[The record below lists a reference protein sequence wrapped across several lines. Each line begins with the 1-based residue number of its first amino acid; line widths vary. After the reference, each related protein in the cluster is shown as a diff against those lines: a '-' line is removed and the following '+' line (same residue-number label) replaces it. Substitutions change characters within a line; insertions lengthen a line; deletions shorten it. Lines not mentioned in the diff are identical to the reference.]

1 MTKFT
6 LSKKYGKVAIFLLLP
21 IILLSLFTFV
31 FNKVNKRASA
41 APYTEISTR
50 VTIGNSAPAF
60 TAGPTESPATS
71 ATSPASI
78 GATITF
84 SGTATDSNG
93 ESYYLLICR
102 TNSATPST
110 DGSAPTCATS
120 QGICTS
126 TVTTSGTG
134 TSCTYTTVS
143 GDSWSNAWY
152 AFVCDNNTTSVCS
165 PSNQGSGDSGSPL
178 FVNHAPTFT
187 ASTVSAPVNPGGTI
201 TWGSTASDPDGNT
214 VKLLVCKTA
223 SMSSGSCTGGSWC
236 TSSLTTSNPTC
247 NYVTPNPYADG
258 TYAAYTYVV
267 DQFNLAATGAAQGA
281 DKTYTVNNTTPSV
294 SSVTLNGGSAI
305 SLTESTTTNI
315 PITASVTDTNGC
327 TNQSATS
334 EITSVKGYLYRS
346 SVTYATCD
354 TSGEANAN
362 NCYPEVSCSAGA
374 CSNGVTTYS
383 CTAAVNHYADSTVA
397 STQFPSDTW
406 LTSVKATDDDSAV
419 GTTEISTGVE
429 LNAIIGGNTTPILL
443 DYGTLTVGAAN
454 NPLDK
459 TLTTVPTGN
468 VGLDVQLK
476 ANTANMCTNYSA
488 CTGGTPIPITYQ
500 KYALAASTT
509 YASGITLS
517 TTNAEVEL
525 NVPKQTSTT
534 APSKQTWWGIQI
546 PTGTVAGIYNGLN
559 TLTYIMGEI
568 ANW

>member
-102 TNSATPST
+102 TNSATPSI

-559 TLTYIMGEI
+559 TLTYIMGE
-568 ANW
+568 

>member
-6 LSKKYGKVAIFLLLP
+6 LSKKYSKVAIFLLLP

-31 FNKVNKRASA
+31 SNKVNKRASA

-559 TLTYIMGEI
+559 TLTYIMGETTD
-568 ANW
+568 W